1 MKLLIVTCLK
11 EYLADV
17 SQIFKQAN
25 IDVFSTTDIN
35 GHKGGKSQNILEDWF
50 ARGEEQSDS
59 MMIFT
64 FTSEANVQRAMEL
77 ITDYNKNLKEN
88 FPTRAFVLDVE
99 KSVNF

>member
-25 IDVFSTTDIN
+25 IDVFSTSDII
-35 GHKGGKSQNILEDWF
+35 GHRDGTPQNILEDWF
-50 ARGEEQSDS
+50 ARGEEQVDS

-64 FTSEANVQRAMEL
+64 FTSEANAERGMEL
-77 ITDYNKNLKEN
+77 IIDYNKNLKEN
-88 FPTRAFVLDVE
+88 FPVRAFILPVE
-99 KSVNF
+99 NSI